1 MKAKVI
7 NEESKDF
14 EREFKVRRMN
24 YDQVVV
30 NYPTG
35 NGIEVF
41 LNKDV
46 ELMGESQ
53 IDEFLIN
60 NRDILKIKLNRGI
73 SVALYK
79 AIIDNLEEQ
88 FDMGF
93 ENLVVLRDKYSVNKR
108 GIWDK
113 EIVCVVNNKIPLK
126 IIANGQNFK
135 KSNFN
140 IEANEISKEEF
151 LELCTFEINKIRQ
164 EIRKLEQS
172 LVAYGMVIENLENS
186 KNLVTMLL

>member
-108 GIWDK
+108 GIWNK

>member
-7 NEESKDF
+7 NEELVDF
-14 EREFKVRRMN
+14 KKEFKVRRMN

-30 NYPTG
+30 NYPIGT
-35 NGIEVF
+35 GIEVF
-41 LNKDV
+41 LNKDI
-46 ELMGESQ
+46 ELIGESQ

-60 NRDILKIKLNRGI
+60 NRDILKIKLNRGV

-79 AIIDNLEEQ
+79 AILENLEEQ
-88 FDMGF
+88 FNIVFKD
-93 ENLVVLRDKYSVNKR
+93 LVVLRDKYSINKR

-113 EIVCVVNNKIPLK
+113 EIVCVINNKIPLK

-140 IEANEISKEEF
+140 IESNEIPKEEF

-172 LVAYGMVIENLENS
+172 LVTYGIVIENLEKS
-186 KNLVTMLL
+186 KNIVNMLF